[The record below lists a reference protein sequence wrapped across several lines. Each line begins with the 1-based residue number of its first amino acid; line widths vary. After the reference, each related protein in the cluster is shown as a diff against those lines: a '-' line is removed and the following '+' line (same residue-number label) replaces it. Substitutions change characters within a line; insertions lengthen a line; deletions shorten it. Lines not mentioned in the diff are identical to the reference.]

1 MDSHKKIKVLFVED
15 DMDLA
20 FLYSNEFEKEAFMV
34 INAYNGEDGLSMAK
48 EEKPDII
55 LLDIMLPGINGLDV
69 LKELKSS
76 PSTLN
81 IPVIL
86 LTALSD
92 DSSIKEGFLRQA
104 DSYLIK
110 SFQNPRLVVEEVKNV
125 LKL

>member
-1 MDSHKKIKVLFVED
+1 MDSHKKITVLFVED

-92 DSSIKEGFLRQA
+92 DSTIKEGFLRQA

>member
-1 MDSHKKIKVLFVED
+1 MDSHKKITVLFVED

-92 DSSIKEGFLRQA
+92 DSTIKEGFLRQA

-125 LKL
+125 SKL